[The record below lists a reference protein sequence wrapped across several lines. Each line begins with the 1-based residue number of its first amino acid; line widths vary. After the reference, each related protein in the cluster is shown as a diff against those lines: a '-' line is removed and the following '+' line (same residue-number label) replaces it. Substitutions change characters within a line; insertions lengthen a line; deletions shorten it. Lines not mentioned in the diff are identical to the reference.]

1 MKHITSTIAVLED
14 GGIEKQIV
22 EIRCDSLDDITPA
35 DSSWAV
41 GSIAWVVEDA
51 TANTGKFYGLTSS
64 GTWTEQ
70 T

>member
-22 EIRCDSLDDITPA
+22 EIRCDSLDDVTPA

-41 GSIAWVVEDA
+41 GSIAWEVSS
-51 TANTGKFYGLTSS
+51 GKFYGLAEVS
-64 GTWTEQ
+64 GVMTWVEQ